1 MTAMVDRVHRADR
14 PQMLVE
20 EFEDLVRHA
29 DKRVRLE
36 FIYGKLGAKPMP
48 DGDHLEI
55 IAWLQ
60 KQFILL
66 TSGLWLYASNEI
78 KVEAY
83 RGGRAIP
90 DATLAPDGTFVGQ
103 PLWKNP
109 DGILMAVEVT
119 SFDSDTD
126 RRDRTQKPHAYAE
139 TGIPVYLLVDR
150 SSCETV
156 VYSRPVDGR
165 YSTIVRLPF
174 GTPVE
179 LPEPVGVTL
188 ETDRLKDLVR

>member
-1 MTAMVDRVHRADR
+1 MTVMVDR

-20 EFEDLVRHA
+20 DFEDLARHA
-29 DKRVRLE
+29 DEGVRLE
-36 FIYGKLGAKPMP
+36 FIYGKLGAKPSP
-48 DGDHLEI
+48 DRDHQEV

-60 KQFILL
+60 QRFALAEPE
-66 TSGLWLYASNEI
+66 LWLYPSNEI
-78 KVEAY
+78 KIQAD

-126 RRDRTQKPHAYAE
+126 RRDRTQEPHAYAE